1 MEEKIYDRQVTKQ
14 SLAARVI
21 DEQQIERHFSMN
33 ELTELYEYKDE
44 PMSRRPI
51 PKVPKDVLLAELI
64 KKHPSL
70 IWKYHDHDSLLENQ
84 IDENLTEDERRLA
97 WQEFE
102 QEKKGLIPLVLN
114 KQNKSNA
121 ASQPLANSSKA
132 AKGSS
137 VLVGG
142 SGLGN
147 IAMPANIN
155 PVSHT
160 LKIIIYFNLTSFLSL
175 RILYLSLVALYFIS
189 FPGRDS
195 RGVQAAVPAPDRGA
209 GDPSHQ
215 VLHHVPAPPKS
226 LRRTRWST
234 AAPATSGRQ
243 PSGAS
248 GAQAEN

>member
-51 PKVPKDVLLAELI
+51 PKAPKDALLAELI

-121 ASQPLANSSKA
+121 ASQPFANSSKA

-142 SGLGN
+142 GLGN
-147 IAMPANIN
+147 IAVPANIN

-160 LKIIIYFNLTSFLSL
+160 LKIFWGKKEIKTFLL
-175 RILYLSLVALYFIS
+175 GLS
-189 FPGRDS
+189 
-195 RGVQAAVPAPDRGA
+195 
-209 GDPSHQ
+209 
-215 VLHHVPAPPKS
+215 
-226 LRRTRWST
+226 
-234 AAPATSGRQ
+234 
-243 PSGAS
+243 
-248 GAQAEN
+248 